1 MRVAWQMEL
10 NKTPRS
16 TGANEYDSADGK
28 GLRGIAM
35 IATDVNSDVDG
46 NDIAVFGR
54 STGPR

>member
-1 MRVAWQMEL
+1 MEL